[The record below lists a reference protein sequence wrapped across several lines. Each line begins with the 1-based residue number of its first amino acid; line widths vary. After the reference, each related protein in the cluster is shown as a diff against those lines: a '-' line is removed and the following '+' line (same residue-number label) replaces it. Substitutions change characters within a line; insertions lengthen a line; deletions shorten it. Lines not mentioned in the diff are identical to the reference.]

1 MRLASKVPGMGG
13 GFVNVGLGLEFAVF
27 ELSGDVDALC
37 LSNKSLIRSGV
48 VSVPVVL
55 LALTVSIC
63 A

>member
-1 MRLASKVPGMGG
+1 MGG
-13 GFVNVGLGLEFAVF
+13 GFVNVGLGLEFAGF